1 MHSYPFPMKPAL
13 HLHLPL
19 MHAAF
24 SSQFAHLSI
33 AQVGPVYLTRHMQ
46 SYDLP
51 FGTHFAPFLHG
62 FGSHAPPAGFS
73 LGKQNG
79 RTGNF
84 GGQSHLINF
93 PVFVSPW
100 HLPPLLQG
108 FGLQGSFI

>member
-1 MHSYPFPMKPAL
+1 MYEHS
-13 HLHLPL
+13 
-19 MHAAF
+19 
-24 SSQFAHLSI
+24 
-33 AQVGPVYLTRHMQ
+33 
-46 SYDLP
+46 
-51 FGTHFAPFLHG
+51 
-62 FGSHAPPAGFS
+62 PPAGFS

-108 FGLQGSFI
+108 FGLQAKTNWIDFLTDTIVYDILSK